1 MIVIIAFRL
10 SSFDADGLSEN
21 PTLRE
26 SQFITWTSAELHYS
40 VVAAT
45 IPILRP
51 FMSNLSTNYGAGQG
65 PESNA
70 YGQGT
75 KRSHGHS
82 ITRPRDKRTSPQGF
96 EMHSIAAE
104 SKEMGQHPGP
114 RTERPQCRAKTA
126 SPFGYSFD
134 KPKDAETGST
144 ASNESQKMIIRKDI
158 TWQVDCDGDGY

>member
-10 SSFDADGLSEN
+10 SSFDKDGLAED

-40 VVAAT
+40 LVAAT

-65 PESNA
+65 PESSA

-75 KRSHGHS
+75 TRSHRYS
-82 ITRPRDKRTSPQGF
+82 TTKTRDKRTSAQGF
-96 EMHSIAAE
+96 EMQSMAGRSEGDKQHSECRIDHLQ
-104 SKEMGQHPGP
+104 GVG
-114 RTERPQCRAKTA
+114 RTR

-134 KPKDAETGST
+134 KTKDADAGST

-158 TWQVDCDGDGY
+158 TWQVERDGRT

>member
-1 MIVIIAFRL
+1 MIVITAFRL
-10 SSFDADGLSEN
+10 KSFDSDGLSED

-75 KRSHGHS
+75 TNSHGHS
-82 ITRPRDKRTSPQGF
+82 TTRPRDKRTSVQGF
-96 EMHSIAAE
+96 EMHAMAGRSEGVKQHAE
-104 SKEMGQHPGP
+104 CRTDHPQSSA
-114 RTERPQCRAKTA
+114 RTA

-134 KPKDAETGST
+134 KTKDVDTGST
-144 ASNESQKMIIRKDI
+144 VSNESQKMIIRKDI
-158 TWQVDCDGDGY
+158 TWQVDRDSGI

>member
-10 SSFDADGLSEN
+10 TSFDADGLGED

-65 PESNA
+65 PESSA

-75 KRSHGHS
+75 TRSYVHS
-82 ITRPRDKRTSPQGF
+82 TTRPRDKHTSAQGF
-96 EMHSIAAE
+96 EMQSMTARSEGIEQHSE
-104 SKEMGQHPGP
+104 C
-114 RTERPQCRAKTA
+114 RTDRHQSRAKMA
-126 SPFGYSFD
+126 SSFAYSFD
-134 KPKDAETGST
+134 KTKDADTGST
-144 ASNESQKMIIRKDI
+144 VSNESQKMIIRKDI
-158 TWQVDCDGDGY
+158 TWQVDRDGNT

>member
-10 SSFDADGLSEN
+10 SSFDTDGLPED
-21 PTLRE
+21 PTLLE

-40 VVAAT
+40 LVAAT

-65 PESNA
+65 PESSA

-75 KRSHGHS
+75 TRSNGHS
-82 ITRPRDKRTSPQGF
+82 TTRPHDKRASAQGF
-96 EMHSIAAE
+96 EMRSMIGRSE
-104 SKEMGQHPGP
+104 GIKQQPEF
-114 RTERPQCRAKTA
+114 RTDRPQGVARTR

-134 KPKDAETGST
+134 RTKDADAGST

-158 TWQVDCDGDGY
+158 TWQVDRDGDT